1 MGGRFCP
8 PLAQSHQNFPCGYV
22 PGLNTY
28 RYLVCTYLMSE
39 LQVCVFKRKFTW
51 QNRYHS
57 TYDSAFLSQPL
68 LSRCVDHNMLRP
80 IRIISFSCCIYL
92 CVWFYQF
99 KYAKSDLYD
108 YGDGYFW
115 CDHCYC
121 GLEKQTV
128 LNHEYCCIS
137 ATEGCKKASFV
148 ENDERWWCPNS
159 TVLSKASN
167 SCNKHCYDSNVIHL
181 YFYVLRDRS

>member
-1 MGGRFCP
+1 M
-8 PLAQSHQNFPCGYV
+8 
-22 PGLNTY
+22 
-28 RYLVCTYLMSE
+28 YLMSNSWMHLE
-39 LQVCVFKRKFTW
+39 
-51 QNRYHS
+51 S
-57 TYDSAFLSQPL
+57 TSLHYGSSHDKIAIIVLKIALSQPL
-68 LSRCVDHNMLRP
+68 LCASRRCGVHNMLRP

-108 YGDGYFW
+108 YGDDKGYFW

-167 SCNKHCYDSNVIHL
+167 SCNKHCYDSNVIHS
-181 YFYVLRDRS
+181 YFYLLLLG